1 MFFVLS
7 KTIGYL
13 AMPSNLLIAIGLV
26 GLVLLLTRFRRLASW
41 LIVTSLVLI
50 ALVGYYWLTGRTSE
64 LFPAP

>member
-1 MFFVLS
+1 
-7 KTIGYL
+7 
-13 AMPSNLLIAIGLV
+13 V